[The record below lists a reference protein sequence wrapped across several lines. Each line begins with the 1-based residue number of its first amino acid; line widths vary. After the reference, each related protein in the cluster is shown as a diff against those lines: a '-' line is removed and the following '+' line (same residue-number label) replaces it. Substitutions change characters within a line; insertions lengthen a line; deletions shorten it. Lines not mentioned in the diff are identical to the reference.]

1 LTRSG
6 LPRRL
11 SARDSP
17 KGYPVT
23 DVLAVSTASSCHIF
37 SGCGFPSPSI
47 DDFYFTPLFKVGS
60 VGFGKP
66 GLLMLLSTLLV
77 LLFFWF
83 AFRSPKLV
91 PRGVQNIGEMGILF
105 VRDQV
110 LRPQLGKRGDNWL
123 PFLVSLFFFIWINN
137 IMGIIPILYFPA
149 MAKYGYPV
157 ALAAMVWLIYMGL
170 GIKNQGFVG
179 YMKSLTVPA
188 GSPGWILPLLIPI
201 EFFSNVIVRPFTLS
215 VRLFA
220 NMLAGHVLLLVFTLA
235 TWYLLTVS
243 AGALHSAIGVV
254 SSAASFTV
262 AILVTGLE
270 VLVQALQAFI
280 FTILTATYI
289 SGAYEA
295 H

>member
-1 LTRSG
+1 MS
-6 LPRRL
+6 
-11 SARDSP
+11 
-17 KGYPVT
+17 Y
-23 DVLAVSTASSCHIF
+23 VLATSAADGCHLF

-47 DDFYFTPLFKVGS
+47 NDFYFTPFFKVGS

-66 GLLMLLSTLLV
+66 GLLVLLSTALV
-77 LLFFWF
+77 LLFFWS

-91 PRGVQNIGEMGILF
+91 PRGIQNVGEVGILF
-105 VRDQV
+105 VRDQI
-110 LRPQLGKRGDNWL
+110 LRPQLGKRGDKWL

-149 MAKYGYPV
+149 MSKYGYPV
-157 ALAAMVWLIYMGL
+157 ALAAIVWVIYIGL
-170 GIKNQGFVG
+170 GIKHQGLVG
-179 YMKSLTVPA
+179 YFKSLTIPS
-188 GSPGWILPLLIPI
+188 GSPAWILPLLIPI
-201 EFFSNVIVRPFTLS
+201 EFFSNVLVRPFTLS
-215 VRLFA
+215 IRLFA

-235 TWYLLTVS
+235 SWYLLTVS
-243 AGALHSAIGVV
+243 AGALHSAVGVA
-254 SSAASFTV
+254 SAAVSFIVT
-262 AILVTGLE
+262 ILVTGLE